1 VRARWQAKGR
11 GGSSAMYGA
20 VVTAVNADGTYK
32 LQYDD
37 NDVDDVSMRVCVCA
51 SVSVRLD
58 VDVLTCVC
66 EWMCV

>member
-1 VRARWQAKGR
+1 
-11 GGSSAMYGA
+11 
-20 VVTAVNADGTYK
+20 VTAVNADGTYK